1 MAGPDRILVVDDE
14 PRMRESVKA
23 LLAAEGYAV
32 TEAADGPTALAHLRE
47 DPADL
52 VLADLSM
59 PGMSG
64 IDLVDRLR
72 EEHPG
77 TAVIIFTGY
86 GTLQTAVE
94 AIRRGVVD
102 YIVKPFDFETLR
114 QSVARALQ
122 SVEQKRLL
130 AQTTEELE
138 DAKKT
143 LEVLA
148 ITDELTGLPNLR
160 YLRERL
166 QQEVARTF
174 RSGSALS
181 VALIDLD
188 RFKEVNDHH
197 GHSVGDQVLI
207 FYARLLAQS
216 VREVDVLGR
225 YGGDEFLLILPDTP
239 ISRAATLLERLRE
252 RIAESRF
259 NLQEISVNLTISIG
273 LASPE
278 FVSSGTSDG
287 DPAALTKALFEA
299 ADQALYKAKHAGR
312 NRLEGGNNPDTLVIS

>member
-1 MAGPDRILVVDDE
+1 MTGPDRILVVDDE

-23 LLAAEGYAV
+23 LLKAEGYEV
-32 TEAADGPTALAHLRE
+32 LDAANGAEALARLRS

-64 IDLVDRLR
+64 IELVDRLR

-122 SVEQKRLL
+122 SVEQQRLL
-130 AQTTEELE
+130 TQTTEELE

-166 QQEVARTF
+166 LQEVARTF

-207 FYARLLAQS
+207 FYARLLSQS

-287 DPAALTKALFEA
+287 DPATLTKALFEA